1 MDSSKLALVL
11 FLSSLFVHATLGE
24 IVCEEL
30 PTNVCAFSISSSGK
44 RCLLETAGKHERQC
58 RTSEV
63 VVERMANYIE
73 TDECVNACGVDR
85 NSVGISSDSL
95 LEPQFT
101 SKLCSSAC
109 SKGCPNIV
117 DLYFNLAAGEG
128 AFLPE
133 ICEAARD
140 NPHRSMV
147 ELISTSGV
155 TGLAAGPVAAESKA
169 ESKSEDPSDP
179 LPPPEASAES
189 PDGED
194 TNEGAN
200 PPDGEDPDNEAEGP
214 GPDGELPDNEAEGPG
229 PSDNDPDKDE
239 GGADDDEGDG
249 PGDGI

>member
-11 FLSSLFVHATLGE
+11 FLSSLFIHATLGE

-44 RCLLETAGKHERQC
+44 RCLLETGATAGKDERQC

-85 NSVGISSDSL
+85 NSVGISSDLL

-109 SKGCPNIV
+109 YKGCPNII
-117 DLYFNLAAGEG
+117 DLYYNLAAGEG
-128 AFLPE
+128 AFLPD
-133 ICEAARD
+133 ICEAARV

-147 ELISTSGV
+147 ALMSTSGV
-155 TGLAAGPVAAESKA
+155 TGVAPGPLAAKSKTV
-169 ESKSEDPSDP
+169 DISDSP
-179 LPPPEASAES
+179 ASAPAENAS
-189 PDGED
+189 
-194 TNEGAN
+194 
-200 PPDGEDPDNEAEGP
+200 PPDEALSP
-214 GPDGELPDNEAEGPG
+214 GY
-229 PSDNDPDKDE
+229 
-239 GGADDDEGDG
+239 
-249 PGDGI
+249 I